1 MFKANLNLRIDKY
14 TKDTLMML
22 KSQNK
27 TSMSHIVRI
36 AIKEYIE
43 KGNGYGNSKHRPTK
57 NGNNS

>member
-1 MFKANLNLRIDKY
+1 MFKANLSLRIDKY

-27 TSMSHIVRI
+27 KSMSHIVRL

-43 KGNGYGNSKHRPTK
+43 KGNRYGS
-57 NGNNS
+57 